1 MASNVVNGA
10 KCKCMFGSAPSTL
23 VVLPKGK
30 KITGCNQQ
38 MATMMDN
45 IPMANIMP
53 FGTCSAPTNP
63 AVVAAMGTPQPC
75 VPVTPAPW
83 MAAST
88 KVMANKIP
96 VITKT
101 SKLQCAYAGTISIT
115 STGQQKVE
123 SK

>member
-1 MASNVVNGA
+1 
-10 KCKCMFGSAPSTL
+10 MFGSAPSTL